1 MFRLLKYDFKRGTMQ
16 YFKGYLCAFVICLC
30 SSIYL
35 KNIIADMNAAGVL
48 ASHGTI
54 MDYYMYA
61 VKGME
66 TYVLKKDSLVLLS
79 CCACLYHWQL
89 YAKRFC
95 RICKEYN
102 SCNKNPDGMVGRK
115 VSMVYREC
123 DPLLYNR
130 IRGSCCLG
138 GYLRCTGFITGNER
152 TYEKF
157 W

>member
-1 MFRLLKYDFKRGTMQ
+1 MFRLLKYDFKRGTLQ

-66 TYVLKKDSLVLLS
+66 TYVLKKDSFRFPYIGSAIML
-79 CCACLYHWQL
+79 CLPISLAVIRKTILPDMQ
-89 YAKRFC
+89 
-95 RICKEYN
+95 RIQFLQQK
-102 SCNKNPDGMVGRK
+102 PGWDGGAQSVYG
-115 VSMVYREC
+115 VSEV
-123 DPLLYNR
+123 
-130 IRGSCCLG
+130 
-138 GYLRCTGFITGNER
+138 
-152 TYEKF
+152 
-157 W
+157 